1 MIGKVI
7 KYKFDNTSGLNDVFG
22 GRVYP
27 IIGAQGGATPFAVY
41 DTTSI
46 RTEGSKDAD
55 SHIDIVNVSIRL
67 VGTNYGT
74 LQTAVDDIRSTFVR
88 MDETISSV
96 EVQSCMFDT
105 QSEVFNVDEE
115 TYGVEVDLTFRIIKT

>member
-7 KYKFDNTSGLNDVFG
+7 KYKFDNTSALNDVFG

-27 IIGAQGGATPFAVY
+27 VIGAQGGATPFAVY

-46 RTEGSKDAD
+46 RTEGSKDSD
-55 SHIDIVNVSIRL
+55 SHIDIVNVSITM

-74 LQTAVDDIRSTFVR
+74 LQTAVDNVRSAFVR
-88 MDETISSV
+88 MEETISGV
-96 EVQSCMFDT
+96 NVQSCMFDT

-115 TYGVEVDLTFRIIKT
+115 TYGVEVDLNFRIIKT

>member
-7 KYKFDNTSGLNDVFG
+7 KYKFDNTSSLNNVFA

-27 IIGAQGGATPFAVY
+27 LVGAQTSARPFCIY

-55 SHIDIVNVSIRL
+55 SHIDIVNVELTLI
-67 VGTNYGT
+67 GDNYGT
-74 LQTAVDDIRSTFVR
+74 LQTAVENIRTTFVR
-88 MDETISSV
+88 MKETIEGV
-96 EVQSCMFDT
+96 NVQSGGFDT

-115 TYGVEVDLTFRIIKT
+115 TFAVSVDLVFRIVKS

>member
-7 KYKFDNTSGLNDVFG
+7 KYKFDNTSALNDVFG

-55 SHIDIVNVSIRL
+55 SHIDIVNVSITL

-74 LQTAVDDIRSTFVR
+74 LQTAVDDVRSTFVR
-88 MDETISSV
+88 MDETISGV

-115 TYGVEVDLTFRIIKT
+115 TYGVEIDLTFRIIKT

>member
-7 KYKFDNTSGLNDVFG
+7 KYKFDNTASLSVFG

-27 IIGAQGGATPFAVY
+27 LVGAQTSARPFCIY

-55 SHIDIVNVSIRL
+55 SHIDVVNVELTL
-67 VGTNYGT
+67 VGDNYGV
-74 LQTAVDDIRSTFVR
+74 LQTAVENVRTTFVR
-88 MDETISSV
+88 MKETIENV
-96 EVQSCMFDT
+96 EVQSCSFETLTEDA
-105 QSEVFNVDEE
+105 NVDEE
-115 TYGVEVDLTFRIIKT
+115 TFAVSVDLSFRIVKS

>member
-7 KYKFDNTSGLNDVFG
+7 KNKFDNTSALNNVFG

-27 IIGAQGGATPFAVY
+27 VIGAQGGATPFAVY

-55 SHIDIVNVSIRL
+55 SHIDIVNVSITM
-67 VGTNYGT
+67 VGKGYGT
-74 LQTAVDDIRSTFVR
+74 LQTAVDNVRSTFVR
-88 MDETISSV
+88 MEETISGV
-96 EVQSCMFDT
+96 NVQSCMFDT
-105 QSEVFNVDEE
+105 VSEVFNVDEE
-115 TYGVEVDLTFRIIKT
+115 TYGVEVDLSFRIIKN

>member
-7 KYKFDNTSGLNDVFG
+7 KYKFDNTSALNDVFG

-27 IIGAQGGATPFAVY
+27 VIGAQGGATPFAVY

-55 SHIDIVNVSIRL
+55 SHIDIVNVSITL

-96 EVQSCMFDT
+96 EVQSCSFDT

>member
-7 KYKFDNTSGLNDVFG
+7 KYKFDNTSALNDVFG

-46 RTEGSKDAD
+46 RTEGSKDSD
-55 SHIDIVNVSIRL
+55 SHIDIVNVSITM

-74 LQTAVDDIRSTFVR
+74 LQTAVDNVRSAFVR
-88 MDETISSV
+88 MEETISGV
-96 EVQSCMFDT
+96 NVQSCSFDNQT
-105 QSEVFNVDEE
+105 EVYNVDEE
-115 TYGVEVDLTFRIIKT
+115 TFGVEVDLNFRIIKN

>member
-7 KYKFDNTSGLNDVFG
+7 KYKFDNTSSLNNVFA

-27 IIGAQGGATPFAVY
+27 LVGAQTSARPFCIY

-55 SHIDIVNVSIRL
+55 SHIDIVNVELTLI
-67 VGTNYGT
+67 GDNYGT
-74 LQTAVDDIRSTFVR
+74 LQTAVENIRTAFVR
-88 MDETISSV
+88 MRETIEGV
-96 EVQSCMFDT
+96 NVQSCGFDNLT
-105 QSEVFNVDEE
+105 EVYNVDEE
-115 TYGVEVDLTFRIIKT
+115 TYAVSVDLVFRIVKS

>member
-7 KYKFDNTSGLNDVFG
+7 KYKFDNTSALNNVFG

-27 IIGAQGGATPFAVY
+27 VIGAQGGATTFAVY
-41 DTTSI
+41 ETTWI

-55 SHIDIVNVSIRL
+55 SHIDIVNVSITM

-96 EVQSCMFDT
+96 EVQSCSFDT
-105 QSEVFNVDEE
+105 VSEVFNVDEE

>member
-7 KYKFDNTSGLNDVFG
+7 KYKFDNTSALNNVFG

-27 IIGAQGGATPFAVY
+27 VIGAQGGATPFAVY

-55 SHIDIVNVSIRL
+55 SHIDIVNVSITM

-74 LQTAVDDIRSTFVR
+74 LQTGGGRCTFSVR
-88 MDETISSV
+88 A
-96 EVQSCMFDT
+96 
-105 QSEVFNVDEE
+105 
-115 TYGVEVDLTFRIIKT
+115 YGRNNFER

>member
-7 KYKFDNTSGLNDVFG
+7 KYKFDNTSALNDVFG

-27 IIGAQGGATPFAVY
+27 VIGAQGGATPFAVY

-46 RTEGSKDAD
+46 RTEGSKDSD
-55 SHIDIVNVSIRL
+55 SHIDIVNVSITM

-74 LQTAVDDIRSTFVR
+74 LQTAADNVRSAFVR
-88 MDETISSV
+88 MEETILGVS
-96 EVQSCMFDT
+96 VQSCSFDT
-105 QSEVFNVDEE
+105 VSEVYNVDEE
-115 TYGVEVDLTFRIIKT
+115 TFGVEIDLNFRIIKN

>member
-7 KYKFDNTSGLNDVFG
+7 KYKFDNTSALNNVFG
-22 GRVYP
+22 GRICP

-46 RTEGSKDAD
+46 RTEGSKDSD
-55 SHIDIVNVSIRL
+55 SHIDIVNVSITM

-74 LQTAVDDIRSTFVR
+74 LQTAVDNVRSAFVR
-88 MDETISSV
+88 MDETILGV
-96 EVQSCMFDT
+96 NVQSCSFDT
-105 QSEVFNVDEE
+105 VSEVFNVDEE
-115 TYGVEVDLTFRIIKT
+115 TFGVEVDLNFRIIKN

>member
-7 KYKFDNTSGLNDVFG
+7 KYKFDNSSSLNNVFA

-27 IIGAQGGATPFAVY
+27 LVGAQTSARPFCIY

-46 RTEGSKDAD
+46 RPEGSKDAD
-55 SHIDIVNVSIRL
+55 SHIDIVNVELTLI
-67 VGTNYGT
+67 GDNYGT
-74 LQTAVDDIRSTFVR
+74 LQTAVENIRTTFVR
-88 MDETISSV
+88 MKETIEGV
-96 EVQSCMFDT
+96 NVQSCGFDT

-115 TYGVEVDLTFRIIKT
+115 TFAVSVDLVFRIVKS

>member
-7 KYKFDNTSGLNDVFG
+7 KYKFDNTASLNSVFA

-27 IIGAQGGATPFAVY
+27 LVGAQTSARPFCIY
-41 DTTSI
+41 DLTSL

-55 SHIDIVNVSIRL
+55 SHIDIANVELNL
-67 VGTNYGT
+67 VGDSYSG
-74 LQTAVDDIRSTFVR
+74 LQTAVENIRTAFVR
-88 MDETISSV
+88 MKETVEGV
-96 EVQSCMFDT
+96 EVQSCGFDS

-115 TYGVEVDLTFRIIKT
+115 TYTVSVDLVFRIVR

>member
-7 KYKFDNTSGLNDVFG
+7 KYKFDNTSSLNSVFA

-27 IIGAQGGATPFAVY
+27 LVGAQTSARPFCIY

-55 SHIDIVNVSIRL
+55 SHIDVVNVELTLI
-67 VGTNYGT
+67 GDNYGV
-74 LQTAVDDIRSTFVR
+74 LQEAVENIRTAFVR
-88 MDETISSV
+88 MKETISAV
-96 EVQSCMFDT
+96 DVQSCEFET
-105 QSEVFNVDEE
+105 QSEIFNADEE
-115 TYGVEVDLTFRIIKT
+115 TFAVAVDLSFRIGK

>member
-7 KYKFDNTSGLNDVFG
+7 KYKFDNTSSLNSVFA

-27 IIGAQGGATPFAVY
+27 LVGAQTSARPFCIY

-55 SHIDIVNVSIRL
+55 SHIDVVNVELTL
-67 VGTNYGT
+67 VGDNYGT
-74 LQTAVDDIRSTFVR
+74 LQTAVENIRTAFVR
-88 MDETISSV
+88 MRETIEGV
-96 EVQSCMFDT
+96 NVQSCGFDT
-105 QSEVFNVDEE
+105 QSEVFNADEE
-115 TYGVEVDLTFRIIKT
+115 TFAVAVDLSFRIIR

>member
-7 KYKFDNTSGLNDVFG
+7 KNKFDNTSALNNVFG

-27 IIGAQGGATPFAVY
+27 VIGAQGGATPFVVY

-46 RTEGSKDAD
+46 RTKGSKDSD
-55 SHIDIVNVSIRL
+55 SHIDIVNVSITM
-67 VGTNYGT
+67 VGKGYGT
-74 LQTAVDDIRSTFVR
+74 LQTAVDNVRSTFVR
-88 MDETISSV
+88 MEETISGV
-96 EVQSCMFDT
+96 NVQSCSFDT

-115 TYGVEVDLTFRIIKT
+115 TYGVEVDLSFRIIKN